1 MQRADRLLQL
11 VTLLRARRTTT
22 AAALAEDL
30 GISVRTVYRYV
41 RELED
46 AGVPI
51 EGEAGVGYRLGRGFE
66 VPPMSLSVD
75 EVEAIAIGMRMVEQ
89 QADEELAIAAR
100 TVLARI
106 ETALPAPIKEV
117 LRQTALFAPRAFAP
131 YGRAEHLT
139 LIRRAVATHRRVA
152 FGYVDRE
159 GARTERAIRPLG
171 VYYWG
176 GKWTVAAWCE
186 SRADYR
192 NFRPDRMEAPELGA
206 PWADEP
212 PPISIDAFL
221 AAMRARDR
229 RPPPERR

>member
-11 VTLLRARRTTT
+11 VMLLRARRSTT

-30 GISVRTVYRYV
+30 GVSVRTVYRYV

-66 VPPMSLSVD
+66 LPPMVLSAD
-75 EVEAIAIGMRMVEQ
+75 EIEALALGMRMVEQ
-89 QADEELAIAAR
+89 QADAELALAATTLR
-100 TVLARI
+100 VRL
-106 ETALPAPIKEV
+106 EQALPAPIRDE
-117 LRQTALFAPRAFAP
+117 LGRTMLFAPRILAP
-131 YGRAEHLT
+131 PGRSEHLA
-139 LIRRAVATHRRVA
+139 IVRRAIATGRRLG
-152 FGYVDRE
+152 FEYVDRAE
-159 GARTERAIRPLG
+159 QRSARVVRPLA

-192 NFRPDRMEAPELGA
+192 NFRPDRMEGPALGDGF
-206 PWADEP
+206 PADD
-212 PPISIDAFL
+212 PPISVQAFV
-221 AAMRARDR
+221 ARQRERDR
-229 RPPPERR
+229 SS